1 MWMKTILNRPN
12 LHKDNLSRIKD
23 VVDLN
28 LGSLRNRMRGSEE
41 SWVMD
46 PAQAFRNQVNPLFL
60 TVGSF
65 LTQKHALLRL
75 RWQLKQSDKNTL
87 ENFIKWMDTT
97 ALQAKNGREY
107 LISWIE
113 ESPPIPE
120 DIDFVLGYRKRDK
133 SMPIHRRFSNS
144 VTSFIISKLTNKDIL
159 DSQCGFRRY
168 NLDLVNSFYYKEN
181 GFQFESEILI
191 KCLNDNTS
199 MTQIKIE
206 TIYDKNNKSYINHV
220 SDTLKFI
227 KLILK
232 SLIKR

>member
-1 MWMKTILNRPN
+1 MSSGVKN
-12 LHKDNLSRIKD
+12 LIIVIPSYNSNTSLSKLLDQIDKEIIVIDDGSREAFSTNLDN
-23 VVDLN
+23 VEV
-28 LGSLRNRMRGSEE
+28 LRNDKNKGKGFSL
-41 SWVMD
+41 
-46 PAQAFRNQVNPLFL
+46 QKGF
-60 TVGSF
+60 
-65 LTQKHALLRL
+65 KHA
-75 RWQLKQSDKNTL
+75 QSRGYSHVISLDADFQHNPKEIDKFT
-87 ENFIKWMDTT
+87 D
-97 ALQAKNGREY
+97 
-107 LISWIE
+107 IS
-113 ESPPIPE
+113 E

-181 GFQFESEILI
+181 GFQFESEVLI